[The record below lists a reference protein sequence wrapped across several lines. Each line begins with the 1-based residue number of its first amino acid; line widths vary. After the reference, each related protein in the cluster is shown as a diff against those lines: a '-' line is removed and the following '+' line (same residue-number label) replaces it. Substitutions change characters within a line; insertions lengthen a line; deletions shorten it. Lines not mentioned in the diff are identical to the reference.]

1 MNIQKKSKQG
11 LISKEIFLTA
21 LKDAFRKFH
30 PKRQIRNP
38 VIFVTLIGALLTTY
52 SAVKTLFEG
61 GAVSFEIQIAL
72 WLWFT
77 VYFANFSE
85 AVAEGRGKA
94 QAESLKKSRSSVI
107 ARKLVGGREE
117 KIPSSQLKA
126 GDTVICEAG
135 DIIPGDGDVIEGI
148 ASVDESAI
156 TGESAPV
163 IRESGGDR
171 SAVTGGTRV
180 ISDRIVIK
188 ITAQPGETFLDR
200 IIHLVENASRQKT
213 PNEIA
218 LSELLSGLTLL
229 FVFSVG
235 VIKFYADYSASASG
249 QNISYLVTVPI
260 LVSLF
265 VCLIPTTIGGLL
277 SAIGISGMDRLIR
290 KNVIATSGRAV
301 EAAGDID
308 VLLLDKTGTI
318 TLGNRMATEF
328 IPAPGVTEERLTRIA
343 QMASLADETPEGRSI
358 VILAKQKFNFRSE
371 TLTPHQSHFVPFS
384 AQTRMS
390 GVDVTEPDGRVRVLR
405 KGADDTV
412 QRHIATLGGVYPL
425 EVRKAVEDI
434 ARKGGTPVV
443 VVEDKEVL
451 GAIYLKDVIKGGI
464 RERFAELR
472 KMGIK
477 TVMITGDNPMTAAAI
492 AAEAGVDDFIAQATP
507 ESKLARIREEQAQ
520 GHLVA
525 MTGDGTNDA
534 PALAQADVGVA
545 MNTGTQAAREA
556 GNMVDLDSNPTKLIE
571 IVETGKQLLIT
582 RGALT
587 TFSVSNDVA
596 KYFAIL
602 PAMFGG
608 LYAAQ
613 AGGHGPLAVLNV
625 MGLYSPQSAILSAV
639 IFNALIIIALV
650 PLALKGV
657 AYRAVGAST
666 LLKRNLLIYGLGGL
680 VLPFIGIKL
689 IDFLVVSL
697 KLVV

>member
-1 MNIQKKSKQG
+1 MKTKSQR
-11 LISKEIFLTA
+11 LFDPQILRFA
-21 LKDAFRKFH
+21 LLEAMKKFH
-30 PKRQIRNP
+30 PKAQLRNP
-38 VIFVTLIGALLTTY
+38 VIFVTLL
-52 SAVKTLFEG
+52 
-61 GAVSFEIQIAL
+61 GAVVSTVCAVQTLVHHGAAFFEIQIAL

-94 QAESLKKSRSSVI
+94 QAESLKKGRTV
-107 ARKLVGGREE
+107 AMAKLLVGGAE
-117 KIPSSQLKA
+117 KSIHAYDLKVGDLVVCQA
-126 GDTVICEAG
+126 GDL
-135 DIIPGDGDVIEGI
+135 IPGDGDVVEGI

-180 ISDRIVIK
+180 ISDRIVIRVTTK
-188 ITAQPGETFLDR
+188 PGESFLDR
-200 IIHLVENASRQKT
+200 IIHLVETAQRKKT

-218 LSELLSGLTLL
+218 LSVVLSALTLL
-229 FVFSVG
+229 FLLAVVALKPYSDYAASVAGESFGAVVTIPVFV
-235 VIKFYADYSASASG
+235 A
-249 QNISYLVTVPI
+249 L
-260 LVSLF
+260 L

-328 IPAPGVTEERLTRIA
+328 LPAPGVTAEELARVA
-343 QMASLADETPEGRSI
+343 QMSSLADETPEGRSI
-358 VILAKQKFNFRSE
+358 VVLAKNLFSLRGE
-371 TLTPHQSHFVPFS
+371 ALAPHQATFVPFT

-390 GVDVTEPDGRVRVLR
+390 GVDYHESEGVTRLLR
-405 KGADDTV
+405 KGAYDAM
-412 QRHIATLGGVYPL
+412 QKFAASQGGIFPA
-425 EVRKAVEDI
+425 EVRADVERI
-434 ARKGGTPVV
+434 AKSGGTPVV
-443 VVEDKEVL
+443 VADGSAVL
-451 GAIYLKDVIKGGI
+451 GTVYLKDVVKGGI

-492 AAEAGVDDFIAQATP
+492 AAEAGVDDFIAEATP
-507 ESKLARIREEQAQ
+507 ESKLARIRDEQKR
-520 GHLVA
+520 GLLVA

-571 IVETGKQLLIT
+571 IVETGKQLLMT
-582 RGALT
+582 RGSLT
-587 TFSVSNDVA
+587 TFSVANDVA
-596 KYFAIL
+596 KYFAII
-602 PAMFGG
+602 PAIFGG
-608 LYAAQ
+608 LFAA
-613 AGGHGPLAVLNV
+613 AAHGRGPLSVLNL
-625 MGLYSPQSAILSAV
+625 MHLASPQSAILSAV
-639 IFNALIIIALV
+639 IFNALIIVALI

-657 AYRAVGAST
+657 KYRPLGAGAV
-666 LLKRNLLIYGLGGL
+666 LRRNLFVYGLGGL
-680 VLPFIGIKL
+680 ALPFAGIKFIDL
-689 IDFLVVSL
+689 IVTGLGWV
-697 KLVV
+697 